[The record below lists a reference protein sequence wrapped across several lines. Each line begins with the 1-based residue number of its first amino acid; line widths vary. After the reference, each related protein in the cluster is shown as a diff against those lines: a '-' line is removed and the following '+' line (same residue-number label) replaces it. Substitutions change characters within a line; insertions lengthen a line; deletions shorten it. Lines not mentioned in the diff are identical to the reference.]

1 MAFKLFDYQ
10 SSGSGVSKTAPQK
23 KPFFRYW
30 EIFGRKFWKIIEL
43 NLLYILFCIP
53 VVTFG
58 PATAALTHVMRKFIL
73 EQPCFVFDEFFTA
86 FKKNFKQSVAIGI
99 IDVVGVAALV
109 VALFEFMATD
119 KLPEGMIVYI
129 CVFICLATLL
139 YIMHFYIY
147 LEIVALKLPLKAM
160 LKNAL
165 LLVFLGVKRNFIAL
179 IVNLVIITLVVLF
192 LPYSV
197 FVVIVFPLAFM
208 SFTTTFICYPVIQKF
223 IINPYYEDRGE
234 RNPELGPIS
243 EEDIAENAV
252 FVDRG
257 GSEKEIKATPKAHG
271 KVIK

>member
-10 SSGSGVSKTAPQK
+10 SSGKGVSKSAPQK
-23 KPFFRYW
+23 KPFFKYW

-147 LEIVALKLPLKAM
+147 LEIVALKLSLKAM

-179 IVNLVIITLVVLF
+179 VINLVIITLAVLF
-192 LPYSV
+192 LPYSI
-197 FVVIVFPLAFM
+197 FVIIVFPLAFM
-208 SFTTTFICYPVIQKF
+208 SFTTTFICYPVIQKY
-223 IINPYYEDRGE
+223 IINPYYEEHGE

-257 GSEKEIKATPKAHG
+257 GSEKEIKAAPKAHG

>member
-10 SSGSGVSKTAPQK
+10 SSGKGVSKAAPQK

-43 NLLYILFCIP
+43 NMLYVLFCIP
-53 VVTFG
+53 VITFG

-86 FKKNFKQSVAIGI
+86 FKKNFKQSVFIGI
-99 IDVVGVAALV
+99 VDIIMMVSLF
-109 VALFEFMATD
+109 VALFQYLALD
-119 KLPEGMIVYI
+119 KLPDGAIVYI
-129 CVFICLATLL
+129 CIMVCCATLVFM
-139 YIMHFYIY
+139 MHFYIY
-147 LEIVALKLPLKAM
+147 LEIVALKLSLGAI
-160 LKNAL
+160 LKNAVF
-165 LLVFLGVKRNFIAL
+165 LVFLGVKRNFI
-179 IVNLVIITLVVLF
+179 NLVINLAIVTLIVLF

-197 FVVIVFPLAFM
+197 FAVIFLPLSLM
-208 SFTTTFICYPVIQKF
+208 CYTTTFICYPVVQKF
-223 IINPYYEDRGE
+223 IINPYYEERGE
-234 RNPELGPIS
+234 RNPELGPIT

>member
-43 NLLYILFCIP
+43 NLLYVLFCIP

-179 IVNLVIITLVVLF
+179 VINLVIITLSVLF
-192 LPYSV
+192 LPYSI
-197 FVVIVFPLAFM
+197 FVIIVFPLAFM
-208 SFTTTFICYPVIQKF
+208 SFTATFICYPVIQKY
-223 IINPYYEDRGE
+223 IINPYYEERGE

-257 GSEKEIKATPKAHG
+257 GSEKEIKAAPKAHG

>member
-10 SSGSGVSKTAPQK
+10 SSGSGVSKIAPQK

-147 LEIVALKLPLKAM
+147 LEIVALKLSLKAM

-179 IVNLVIITLVVLF
+179 VINLVIITLAVLF
-192 LPYSV
+192 LPYSI
-197 FVVIVFPLAFM
+197 FVIIVFPLAFM
-208 SFTTTFICYPVIQKF
+208 SFTTTFICYPVIQKY
-223 IINPYYEDRGE
+223 IINPYYEEHGE
-234 RNPELGPIS
+234 RNPELGSIS

-257 GSEKEIKATPKAHG
+257 GSEKEIKAVPKAHG

>member
-10 SSGSGVSKTAPQK
+10 SSGKGVSKEAPQK

-43 NLLYILFCIP
+43 NLIYVLFCIP

-86 FKKNFKQSVAIGI
+86 FKKNFKQSVAVGI

-109 VALFEFMATD
+109 VALFEFMAAD

-129 CVFICLATLL
+129 CVFICIATLL

-192 LPYSV
+192 LPYSI
-197 FVVIVFPLAFM
+197 FVVIVFPPAFM
-208 SFTTTFICYPVIQKF
+208 CFTTTFICYPVIQKY
-223 IINPYYEDRGE
+223 IINPYYEERGE
-234 RNPELGPIS
+234 RNPELGSIS
-243 EEDIAENAV
+243 EDDIAENAV

-257 GSEKEIKATPKAHG
+257 GSEKEIKASPKTHG

>member
-10 SSGSGVSKTAPQK
+10 SSGSGVSKIAPQK

-73 EQPCFVFDEFFTA
+73 ERGRALYLT
-86 FKKNFKQSVAIGI
+86 NFLPHSKRISNSPLLIGI

-119 KLPEGMIVYI
+119 KLPEGMIIYI

-147 LEIVALKLPLKAM
+147 LEIVALKLSLKSYAE
-160 LKNAL
+160 
-165 LLVFLGVKRNFIAL
+165 KRIASC
-179 IVNLVIITLVVLF
+179 F
-192 LPYSV
+192 SRRQ
-197 FVVIVFPLAFM
+197 A
-208 SFTTTFICYPVIQKF
+208 
-223 IINPYYEDRGE
+223 
-234 RNPELGPIS
+234 
-243 EEDIAENAV
+243 
-252 FVDRG
+252 
-257 GSEKEIKATPKAHG
+257 
-271 KVIK
+271 

>member
-99 IDVVGVAALV
+99 IDVIGVAALV
-109 VALFEFMATD
+109 VALFEFMAVD
-119 KLPEGMIVYI
+119 KLPDGMIVYI
-129 CVFICLATLL
+129 CVFICIATLL

-179 IVNLVIITLVVLF
+179 VINLAIITLVVLF
-192 LPYSV
+192 LPYSI

-223 IINPYYEDRGE
+223 IINPYYDDRGE